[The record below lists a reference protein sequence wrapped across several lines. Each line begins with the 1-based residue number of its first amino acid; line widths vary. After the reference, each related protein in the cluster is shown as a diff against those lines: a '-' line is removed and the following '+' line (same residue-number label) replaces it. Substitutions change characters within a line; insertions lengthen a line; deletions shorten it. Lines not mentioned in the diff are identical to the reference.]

1 MAWYRLAPQAW
12 SFRSDNQ
19 RELLINQIAS
29 QLGELQGHWLHLRV
43 TTRPYPVHMWAE
55 AFDHNAL
62 GRPPD
67 VAGALG
73 WDGFLEGEQRH
84 LMGLSMSD
92 KEVFLGVE
100 ISGRGA
106 LDRWVERAAPVLGKV
121 LPGAVQAELE
131 ALSSEVR
138 HVDELVAG
146 TGLDGI
152 RASAEDV
159 AWLMHRSCSLGL
171 PAPRTTSIGAGG
183 AGGPTRWETEDLAA
197 FTDGVEL
204 HQEPYAPTVRVVGR
218 LRSQTVTR
226 NVAVLSVGLMDGLRI
241 PEVDDPWMQR
251 SDRLPFPVE
260 WSARMY
266 IRRPEEVTGELQRQ
280 MGKVRSQI
288 RHYTHDH
295 DLDPPMSLA
304 RQADRVLEI
313 EDELSSGLTNVNTR
327 LYGWW
332 RIAVSGRDE
341 AEAISRAQQ
350 VLEVYRPKVSI
361 EHPEAQYRY
370 AREFIPGEPLA
381 SSAYRRRGSV
391 TWAAA
396 AVPAATAAVG
406 DRRGIMLGE
415 TCTATRRPV
424 AWDPWLAQEV
434 RRASGL
440 TAVVGGLGS
449 GKALSLDTPLPT
461 PTGWTTMGEVRIGD
475 ELLDRDGNPTR
486 VLAATEIMHGRPC
499 YDVVFS
505 DGSVIRADAQ
515 HEWLTRTRKDWK
527 AADRLGK
534 RLRRLVAAGQRS
546 DRTPEPGLCRCGC
559 GNATNRTAYS
569 RASVGL
575 AAGDPFPYLKGH
587 YRRGETSVV
596 ANQHP
601 TVHTTEEIAGS
612 LRSGPQN
619 NHAVPVAAAFQLPEA
634 ALPVAPYVL
643 GAWLG
648 DGTSCRAEIT
658 AYDPEIIAE
667 IEATGQECRPRVA
680 PHHYGMPGGLQQ
692 RLRDMGVL
700 GNKHIPPEYLRASEG
715 QRRALLAGLLDTD
728 GYCTKTGTV
737 EFSVTNA
744 RLANDFRE
752 LVLSLGYQ
760 VRLRTKACKGRRPE
774 TSVAHTL
781 AFTTSDKV
789 FRLSRKA
796 ARLNPSTRATTGYR
810 YIVDVRPVESV
821 PVRCVQVDNPDHL
834 YLAGESCIPTH
845 NSFLTGLIVYKTL
858 RAGARWT
865 VLDPSGPLAEL
876 TRLPELAPFSRNI
889 NLLRADPGIL
899 NPYRVVAEPQIE
911 HFYEEED
918 AERAWKRERS
928 LAAAT
933 RRRLV
938 LDVLTGLLP
947 FDVARLPHTRI
958 VLLRAVREVGG
969 APDRNPAQVIDVL
982 RRHAADG
989 EDHAGVV
996 ADFLEERRELPQ
1008 AALLFPDETRDDPWH
1023 ADRDY
1028 RLTVLTMQGMTLPRP
1043 GSPREEWTDGESLA
1057 VELLNLASWLT
1068 QRTIYEANRNL
1079 RKGVALDESHF
1090 LSQVPTGKVLIDRL
1104 ARDSRKFNVRALF
1117 ASQLAGDLLR
1127 VSGFASLVNAVFVG
1141 RTDDEEAQVDALRL
1155 LRVPTGVGYE
1165 QMLGTLSPRPRHD
1178 DRPDD
1183 TPRQFVFA
1191 DGHGGVEKVRIDME
1205 APHLAHLAEA
1215 LDTNP
1220 DAARVAG
1227 NQHKP
1232 SAAVGRG
1239 GAPVAGPGPNR
1250 AVGSGAD
1257 RAVGPGATAAAGPG
1271 ATAGSW
1277 QDGAPGSG
1285 SVHAVQG
1292 VTRTP
1297 SGAVSLPNGRP
1308 GGPIAPA
1315 APGVTDQHTRSGPDR
1330 VAVSGAPARGPMD
1343 DEEIDL
1349 LDDLDEFDPAE
1360 SQQ

>member
-1 MAWYRLAPQAW
+1 MFGNRGQEPAKRQPGKQSKQARQVTQTKKAKQAARQQQARQQQARQQQAPRQAQPEHHPGEQGTQAASRKAARSLAGESAVPKFESSINLRSIDGHLTRTGTQVMAWYRLAPQAW
-12 SFRSDNQ
+12 SFRSDSQ
-19 RELLINQIAS
+19 RELLIHQIAA
-29 QLGELQGHWLHLRV
+29 QLGELQGRWLHLRV

-92 KEVFLGVE
+92 KEVFLGIEV
-100 ISGRGA
+100 SGRGT
-106 LDRWVERAAPVLGKV
+106 LDRWVERTAPVLGRLV
-121 LPGAVQAELE
+121 PGAVAAELN
-131 ALSSEVR
+131 ALRIEVR
-138 HVDELVAG
+138 HIDELVAG
-146 TGLDGI
+146 TGLDAVPALADDI
-152 RASAEDV
+152 

-171 PAPRTTSIGAGG
+171 PAPRTLAATFQASGG
-183 AGGPTRWETEDLAA
+183 AGSARWESEDLAA

-218 LRSQTVTR
+218 LRNQTVTR
-226 NVAVLSVGLMDGLRI
+226 HVAVLSIGLMDGLRV

-251 SDRLPFPVE
+251 SDRLSFPVE

-313 EDELSSGLTNVNTR
+313 EDELSGGLTNANTR

-332 RIAVSGRDE
+332 RVAVSGRDE
-341 AEAISRAQQ
+341 AEAVSKAQQ
-350 VLEVYRPKVSI
+350 LLEVYRPKVSI

-381 SSAYRRRGSV
+381 STAYRRRGSV

-434 RRASGL
+434 RRVSGL

-449 GKALSLDTPLPT
+449 GK
-461 PTGWTTMGEVRIGD
+461 
-475 ELLDRDGNPTR
+475 
-486 VLAATEIMHGRPC
+486 
-499 YDVVFS
+499 
-505 DGSVIRADAQ
+505 
-515 HEWLTRTRKDWK
+515 
-527 AADRLGK
+527 
-534 RLRRLVAAGQRS
+534 
-546 DRTPEPGLCRCGC
+546 
-559 GNATNRTAYS
+559 
-569 RASVGL
+569 
-575 AAGDPFPYLKGH
+575 
-587 YRRGETSVV
+587 
-596 ANQHP
+596 
-601 TVHTTEEIAGS
+601 
-612 LRSGPQN
+612 
-619 NHAVPVAAAFQLPEA
+619 
-634 ALPVAPYVL
+634 
-643 GAWLG
+643 
-648 DGTSCRAEIT
+648 
-658 AYDPEIIAE
+658 
-667 IEATGQECRPRVA
+667 
-680 PHHYGMPGGLQQ
+680 
-692 RLRDMGVL
+692 
-700 GNKHIPPEYLRASEG
+700 
-715 QRRALLAGLLDTD
+715 
-728 GYCTKTGTV
+728 
-737 EFSVTNA
+737 
-744 RLANDFRE
+744 
-752 LVLSLGYQ
+752 
-760 VRLRTKACKGRRPE
+760 
-774 TSVAHTL
+774 
-781 AFTTSDKV
+781 
-789 FRLSRKA
+789 
-796 ARLNPSTRATTGYR
+796 
-810 YIVDVRPVESV
+810 
-821 PVRCVQVDNPDHL
+821 
-834 YLAGESCIPTH
+834 
-845 NSFLTGLIVYKTL
+845 SFLTGLIVYKTL
-858 RAGARWT
+858 RAGAQWT

-876 TRLPELAPFSRNI
+876 ARLPELAPFSRHI

-899 NPYRVVAEPQIE
+899 NPYRVVAEPKIE
-911 HFYEEED
+911 HFLEEED
-918 AERAWKRERS
+918 AERAWRRERS

-947 FDVARLPHTRI
+947 FDVSRLPHTRI

-969 APDRNPAQVIDVL
+969 SPERNPAQVIDVL
-982 RRHAADG
+982 RRHARDG

-996 ADFLEERRELPQ
+996 ADFLDERRELPQ
-1008 AALLFPDETRDDPWH
+1008 AALLFPDETREDPWQ
-1023 ADRDY
+1023 ADREY

-1068 QRTIYEANRNL
+1068 QRTIYDANRNL

-1141 RTDDEEAQVDALRL
+1141 RTDDESAQAEALRL

-1165 QMLGTLSPRPRHD
+1165 SMLGTLSPRPRHD

-1191 DGHGGVEKVRIDME
+1191 DGHGGVEKIRIDVE

-1220 DAARVAG
+1220 DAARV
-1227 NQHKP
+1227 
-1232 SAAVGRG
+1232 S
-1239 GAPVAGPGPNR
+1239 VAGPPSS
-1250 AVGSGAD
+1250 AVGLG
-1257 RAVGPGATAAAGPG
+1257 GG
-1271 ATAGSW
+1271 
-1277 QDGAPGSG
+1277 
-1285 SVHAVQG
+1285 
-1292 VTRTP
+1292 
-1297 SGAVSLPNGRP
+1297 GRP
-1308 GGPIAPA
+1308 GESRPA
-1315 APGVTDQHTRSGPDR
+1315 GRPVAAGGGSAALGGGDTPALRAGESRALPDGR
-1330 VAVSGAPARGPMD
+1330 RAAATESLDVHPTGARQSPPPVEYGQ
-1343 DEEIDL
+1343 ELDL
-1349 LDDLDEFDPAE
+1349 LDDLDDFGEFGEFGDVAVPADPRAPADPRGRADGNGHADSDHNGYREPREPTERAE
-1360 SQQ
+1360 FVELSEFEGAEEPARVPGERRR

>member
-1 MAWYRLAPQAW
+1 MARSRAGESAAPRYQSAINLRSIDGHLTRTATQVMAWYRLAPQAW

-19 RELLINQIAS
+19 RELLIHQIAA
-29 QLGELQGHWLHLRV
+29 QLGELQGRWLHLRV

-67 VAGALG
+67 VAGAMG

-100 ISGRGA
+100 ISGRGT
-106 LDRWVERAAPVLGKV
+106 LDRWVERAAPVLGKLV
-121 LPGAVQAELE
+121 PGAVAAELA
-131 ALSSEVR
+131 ALESEVR
-138 HVDELVAG
+138 HVNDLVAG
-146 TGLDGI
+146 TGLD
-152 RASAEDV
+152 AVPALADDM

-171 PAPRTTSIGAGG
+171 PAPRTLAVAPGG
-183 AGGPTRWETEDLAA
+183 ASARWETEDLAA

-226 NVAVLSVGLMDGLRI
+226 HVAVLSIGLMDGLRI

-251 SDRLPFPVE
+251 SDRLSFPVE

-313 EDELSSGLTNVNTR
+313 EDELSSGLSQANTR
-327 LYGWW
+327 LFGWW
-332 RIAVSGRDE
+332 RIAVAGRDE
-341 AEAISRAQQ
+341 AEAVSRAQQ
-350 VLEVYRPKVSI
+350 VLEIYRPKVAI

-449 GKALSLDTPLPT
+449 GK
-461 PTGWTTMGEVRIGD
+461 
-475 ELLDRDGNPTR
+475 
-486 VLAATEIMHGRPC
+486 
-499 YDVVFS
+499 
-505 DGSVIRADAQ
+505 
-515 HEWLTRTRKDWK
+515 
-527 AADRLGK
+527 
-534 RLRRLVAAGQRS
+534 
-546 DRTPEPGLCRCGC
+546 
-559 GNATNRTAYS
+559 
-569 RASVGL
+569 
-575 AAGDPFPYLKGH
+575 
-587 YRRGETSVV
+587 
-596 ANQHP
+596 
-601 TVHTTEEIAGS
+601 
-612 LRSGPQN
+612 
-619 NHAVPVAAAFQLPEA
+619 
-634 ALPVAPYVL
+634 
-643 GAWLG
+643 
-648 DGTSCRAEIT
+648 
-658 AYDPEIIAE
+658 
-667 IEATGQECRPRVA
+667 
-680 PHHYGMPGGLQQ
+680 
-692 RLRDMGVL
+692 
-700 GNKHIPPEYLRASEG
+700 
-715 QRRALLAGLLDTD
+715 
-728 GYCTKTGTV
+728 
-737 EFSVTNA
+737 
-744 RLANDFRE
+744 
-752 LVLSLGYQ
+752 
-760 VRLRTKACKGRRPE
+760 
-774 TSVAHTL
+774 
-781 AFTTSDKV
+781 
-789 FRLSRKA
+789 
-796 ARLNPSTRATTGYR
+796 
-810 YIVDVRPVESV
+810 
-821 PVRCVQVDNPDHL
+821 
-834 YLAGESCIPTH
+834 
-845 NSFLTGLIVYKTL
+845 SFLTGLIVYKTL
-858 RAGARWT
+858 RAGAQWT

-876 TRLPELAPFSRNI
+876 TRLPELAPFSRHI

-899 NPYRVVAEPQIE
+899 NPYRVVAEPKLE
-911 HFYEEED
+911 HFLEDTEDD
-918 AERAWKRERS
+918 AERAWRRERS

-982 RRHAADG
+982 RRHAREG

-996 ADFLEERRELPQ
+996 ADFLAERRELPQ
-1008 AALLFPDETRDDPWH
+1008 AALLFPDETRDDPWQ
-1023 ADRDY
+1023 ADREY

-1068 QRTIYEANRNL
+1068 QRTIYDANRNT

-1127 VSGFASLVNAVFVG
+1127 VSGFA
-1141 RTDDEEAQVDALRL
+1141 
-1155 LRVPTGVGYE
+1155 
-1165 QMLGTLSPRPRHD
+1165 
-1178 DRPDD
+1178 
-1183 TPRQFVFA
+1183 
-1191 DGHGGVEKVRIDME
+1191 
-1205 APHLAHLAEA
+1205 
-1215 LDTNP
+1215 
-1220 DAARVAG
+1220 
-1227 NQHKP
+1227 
-1232 SAAVGRG
+1232 
-1239 GAPVAGPGPNR
+1239 
-1250 AVGSGAD
+1250 
-1257 RAVGPGATAAAGPG
+1257 
-1271 ATAGSW
+1271 
-1277 QDGAPGSG
+1277 
-1285 SVHAVQG
+1285 
-1292 VTRTP
+1292 
-1297 SGAVSLPNGRP
+1297 
-1308 GGPIAPA
+1308 
-1315 APGVTDQHTRSGPDR
+1315 
-1330 VAVSGAPARGPMD
+1330 
-1343 DEEIDL
+1343 
-1349 LDDLDEFDPAE
+1349 
-1360 SQQ
+1360 

>member
-1 MAWYRLAPQAW
+1 MFGGGKQQGGGRQGRPGRVPKPAKAARPVRRQPPPKQAKPSKPKVARSRAGESAAPRYESAINLRSIDGHLTRTATQVMAWYRLAPQAW

-19 RELLINQIAS
+19 RELLIHQIAA
-29 QLGELQGHWLHLRV
+29 QLGELQGRWLHLRV

-67 VAGALG
+67 VAGAMG

-106 LDRWVERAAPVLGKV
+106 LDRWVERAAPVLGKLV
-121 LPGAVQAELE
+121 PGAVAAELA
-131 ALSSEVR
+131 ALESEVR
-138 HVDELVAG
+138 HVNDLVAG
-146 TGLDGI
+146 TGLD
-152 RASAEDV
+152 AVPALADDM

-171 PAPRTTSIGAGG
+171 PAPRALGVTPGG
-183 AGGPTRWETEDLAA
+183 GSAARWETEDLAA

-204 HQEPYAPTVRVVGR
+204 HQDPYAPTVRVVGR

-226 NVAVLSVGLMDGLRI
+226 HVAVLSVGLMDGLRI

-251 SDRLPFPVE
+251 SDRLAFPVE
-260 WSARMY
+260 WSARIY
-266 IRRPEEVTGELQRQ
+266 VRRPEEVTGELQRQ

-313 EDELSSGLTNVNTR
+313 EDELSSGLTQTNTR
-327 LYGWW
+327 LFGWW
-332 RIAVSGRDE
+332 RIAVAGRDE
-341 AEAISRAQQ
+341 AEAVSRAQQ
-350 VLEVYRPKVSI
+350 VLEIYRPKVAI

-391 TWAAA
+391 SWAAA

-449 GKALSLDTPLPT
+449 GK
-461 PTGWTTMGEVRIGD
+461 
-475 ELLDRDGNPTR
+475 
-486 VLAATEIMHGRPC
+486 
-499 YDVVFS
+499 
-505 DGSVIRADAQ
+505 
-515 HEWLTRTRKDWK
+515 
-527 AADRLGK
+527 
-534 RLRRLVAAGQRS
+534 
-546 DRTPEPGLCRCGC
+546 
-559 GNATNRTAYS
+559 
-569 RASVGL
+569 
-575 AAGDPFPYLKGH
+575 
-587 YRRGETSVV
+587 
-596 ANQHP
+596 
-601 TVHTTEEIAGS
+601 
-612 LRSGPQN
+612 
-619 NHAVPVAAAFQLPEA
+619 
-634 ALPVAPYVL
+634 
-643 GAWLG
+643 
-648 DGTSCRAEIT
+648 
-658 AYDPEIIAE
+658 
-667 IEATGQECRPRVA
+667 
-680 PHHYGMPGGLQQ
+680 
-692 RLRDMGVL
+692 
-700 GNKHIPPEYLRASEG
+700 
-715 QRRALLAGLLDTD
+715 
-728 GYCTKTGTV
+728 
-737 EFSVTNA
+737 
-744 RLANDFRE
+744 
-752 LVLSLGYQ
+752 
-760 VRLRTKACKGRRPE
+760 
-774 TSVAHTL
+774 
-781 AFTTSDKV
+781 
-789 FRLSRKA
+789 
-796 ARLNPSTRATTGYR
+796 
-810 YIVDVRPVESV
+810 
-821 PVRCVQVDNPDHL
+821 
-834 YLAGESCIPTH
+834 
-845 NSFLTGLIVYKTL
+845 SFLTGLIVYKTL
-858 RAGARWT
+858 RAGAQWT
-865 VLDPSGPLAEL
+865 VLDPSGPLSEL
-876 TRLPELAPFSRNI
+876 TRLPELAPFSRHI

-899 NPYRVVAEPQIE
+899 NPYRVVAEPKLE
-911 HFYEEED
+911 HFLED
-918 AERAWKRERS
+918 DDADRAWRRERS

-947 FDVARLPHTRI
+947 FDVSRLPHTRI

-969 APDRNPAQVIDVL
+969 SPDRNPAQVIDVL
-982 RRHAADG
+982 RRHARDG

-1008 AALLFPDETRDDPWH
+1008 AALLFPDETRDDPWQ

-1068 QRTIYEANRNL
+1068 QRTIYDANRNA

-1141 RTDDEEAQVDALRL
+1141 RTDDDEAQAQALRL

-1191 DGHGGVEKVRIDME
+1191 DGHGGVEKIRIDME

-1220 DAARVAG
+1220 DAARVATSG
-1227 NQHKP
+1227 PP
-1232 SAAVGRG
+1232 SPAVGRG
-1239 GAPVAGPGPNR
+1239 G
-1250 AVGSGAD
+1250 
-1257 RAVGPGATAAAGPG
+1257 
-1271 ATAGSW
+1271 
-1277 QDGAPGSG
+1277 DG
-1285 SVHAVQG
+1285 
-1292 VTRTP
+1292 
-1297 SGAVSLPNGRP
+1297 
-1308 GGPIAPA
+1308 
-1315 APGVTDQHTRSGPDR
+1315 
-1330 VAVSGAPARGPMD
+1330 RGD
-1343 DEEIDL
+1343 
-1349 LDDLDEFDPAE
+1349 
-1360 SQQ
+1360 